1 MNTLVKVQEETTVK
15 TDDVDANFYNIQEV
29 WWYRDAVD
37 RADAVLSFLKS
48 LEKQYAETDPYY
60 VTRMWQNMLFA
71 HNTDWDKNER
81 LPQQYD
87 IVKNR
92 RRSNK
97 NDEISKEKLADSTDY
112 LNNIVNNIETNDA
125 IVDIIKEEF
134 DNYLSRVNGI
144 TLPNGLTYEHS
155 KNKKTKPQTKVMTS
169 EDLEAEEVL
178 NLATKYLKKK
188 K

>member
-81 LPQQYD
+81 LPQH
-87 IVKNR
+87 
-92 RRSNK
+92 
-97 NDEISKEKLADSTDY
+97 LFST
-112 LNNIVNNIETNDA
+112 
-125 IVDIIKEEF
+125 F
-134 DNYLSRVNGI
+134 
-144 TLPNGLTYEHS
+144 
-155 KNKKTKPQTKVMTS
+155 
-169 EDLEAEEVL
+169 
-178 NLATKYLKKK
+178 
-188 K
+188 